1 MKSKQVNYFCN
12 MIALVI
18 ADAVAVA
25 VDDGEYCRLVFFF
38 HSLKIRIWFLFSAI
52 ALLQITGFN
61 RNEQKNKRN
70 DVCVC
75 VCVGKTQRC
84 RGKKSGRFIDC
95 VCMCV
100 SVFAAKT
107 MAGLKIRLSDIRS
120 KFKYKI
126 SFWPLIGN
134 K

>member
-1 MKSKQVNYFCN
+1 

-75 VCVGKTQRC
+75 VLERH
-84 RGKKSGRFIDC
+84 RGAEAKRAADLLIVC
-95 VCMCV
+95 VCV
-100 SVFAAKT
+100 
-107 MAGLKIRLSDIRS
+107 
-120 KFKYKI
+120 
-126 SFWPLIGN
+126 
-134 K
+134 